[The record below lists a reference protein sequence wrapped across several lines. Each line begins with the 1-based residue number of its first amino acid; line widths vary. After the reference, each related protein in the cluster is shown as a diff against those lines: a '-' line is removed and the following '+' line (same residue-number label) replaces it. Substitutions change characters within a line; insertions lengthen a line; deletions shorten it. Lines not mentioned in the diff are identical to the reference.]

1 MKSKYLID
9 FYRIAFLSMKQ
20 NITGGKANLAKPAL
34 LLSVFE
40 AIESGTLTGN
50 KILYSTIKPIYEGLW
65 GRIHMKSTPLR
76 CPFFYLKS
84 DGFWKLE
91 WKPDVT
97 VIPSLPS
104 EKFLR
109 DNLVCAS
116 FDQSLWDLLQD
127 REVRALYRDAVCN
140 YYDLKI
146 ENQQ

>member
-1 MKSKYLID
+1 MKRKYLID

-20 NITGGKANLAKPAL
+20 KVTGGKANLAKPAL

-40 AIESGTLTGN
+40 AIESGALTGN
-50 KILYSTIKPIYEGLW
+50 KILYSTIKPIYESILS
-65 GRIHMKSTPLR
+65 RIQIESTPLGY
-76 CPFFYLKS
+76 PFFHLKS

-91 WKPDVT
+91 WKPETSVL
-97 VIPSLPS
+97 PASPS

-109 DNLVCAS
+109 ENLVCAS
-116 FDQSLWDLLQD
+116 FDQSLWDLLQAP
-127 REVRALYRDAVCN
+127 EVRTLYRDAVCN